1 MVFQAA
7 TNGFGTNF
15 TFGDPTDPTTMV
27 HAWMA
32 NAAQQL
38 ISPARISQI
47 TALKGSN
54 RLASMIRSW
63 AART

>member
-1 MVFQAA
+1 
-7 TNGFGTNF
+7 
-15 TFGDPTDPTTMV
+15 MV